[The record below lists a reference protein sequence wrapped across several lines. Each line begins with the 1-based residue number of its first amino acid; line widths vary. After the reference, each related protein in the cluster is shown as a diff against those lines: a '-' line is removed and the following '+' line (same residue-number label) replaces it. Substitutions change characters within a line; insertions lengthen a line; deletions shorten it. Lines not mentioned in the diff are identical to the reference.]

1 MIKYKCLS
9 CNKDLKSDLRARLRK
24 NWETLNETA
33 LFQKEKLHS
42 NLNME
47 DITDAYYI
55 HAKSVSK
62 DFKVKDL
69 SEYLDLYLKNYALL
83 LADVFQKLQKNTLNI
98 FFI

>member
-1 MIKYKCLS
+1 
-9 CNKDLKSDLRARLRK
+9 
-24 NWETLNETA
+24 
-33 LFQKEKLHS
+33 
-42 NLNME
+42 ME

-69 SEYLDLYLKNYALL
+69 SECLDLYLKNYALL